1 MSLTFHQTFPLDC
14 DNLSKL
20 LTVVKSDPLV
30 SNQRIADKTGIGI
43 GKDSGKGKVQPT
55 IDYGIYTGL
64 VTSLVENGARKLDI
78 TEPGRVIAEKDPW
91 LKRPASLWVLHYFLS
106 RRGSDAEAW
115 SFFIQ
120 EFLPRH
126 GEFSRSALE
135 AELAEKFAQRAK
147 VRSINPGVLLSSY
160 LDGNALE
167 RIRMIRSKAKA
178 EFIRTNPYIPNA
190 FTVAY
195 ILAEIWETNRPEKL
209 MVSPSAL
216 LEPWDLASTMGLDEV
231 QLQSWLDDLSRLGII
246 VQMRE
251 APPYQ
256 VRRQWPSK
264 ADLLRRSFDEV

>member
-14 DNLSKL
+14 ENLSKL
-20 LTVVKSDPLV
+20 LSLV
-30 SNQRIADKTGIGI
+30 RTNPFASNQQIADQTGIGI

-55 IDYGIYTGL
+55 IDYAVYTGL
-64 VTSLVENGARKLDI
+64 VRSSVENGVRKLEI
-78 TEPGRVIAEKDPW
+78 TEPGRVIEERDPW
-91 LKRPASLWVLHYFLS
+91 LKKPASLWVLHYFLS
-106 RRGSDAEAW
+106 RQGSDAEAW
-115 SFFIQ
+115 SFFIH

-126 GEFSRSALE
+126 GEFSRSVLE

-147 VRSINPGVLLSSY
+147 IRSINPGILLSSY
-160 LDGNALE
+160 LEGSALE
-167 RIRMIRSKAKA
+167 RIRMIRSRAKG

-216 LEPWDLASTMGLDEV
+216 LEAWDLASTMGLDEV
-231 QLQSWLDDLSRLGII
+231 ELQSWLDALSRCGII
-246 VQMRE
+246 VQLRE